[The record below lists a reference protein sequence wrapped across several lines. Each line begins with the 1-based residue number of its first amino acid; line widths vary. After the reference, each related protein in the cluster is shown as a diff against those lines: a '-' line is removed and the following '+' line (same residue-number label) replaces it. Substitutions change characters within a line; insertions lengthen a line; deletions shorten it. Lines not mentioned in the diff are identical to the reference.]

1 MEKQNDSKHEL
12 LQLSQSDQNRNDL
25 QIILSLIL
33 KNWYWFIITAAIAL
47 FVVRFYVKH
56 TLPVY
61 RTSATLLI
69 NETEESRFS
78 GNAQILQGL
87 GLPGGLS
94 NIQNQ
99 IMILQSLAL
108 VETTLRELPFEIE
121 FYTKGL
127 RNKVSLYP
135 VVPLRIVFENENPIP
150 RDIEFVINYLGNNMF
165 MIESGSEYFPYQK
178 TASFGDTLKIQDENY
193 IIECRNEEWFKLNPG
208 RNLYFT
214 VHSRIRLIRYF
225 RERINVQLM
234 SKEGS
239 VLIISMNGTNRT
251 KDMDFL
257 NKHIEGFQ
265 SISLNKKN
273 EEANRRIQ
281 FIDNQLIGISDSLS
295 LTENRLQQFR
305 SSHRVM
311 DLSAQGQAIIQQ
323 VTELENQR
331 ARLNLEANYYDYL
344 SDYLSKEESGEIPRI
359 PITMGITDPGLT
371 RLVEELAD
379 LQGQLSAR
387 GAGEMNPLQ
396 RNLEQRVRNAKDALR
411 ETLNGLRR
419 ANSLARSE
427 NQDQINRSNSQA
439 STLPVTERKLLGIE
453 RQFRLNDELYT
464 FLLEIRAEQE
474 MQKASN
480 RSDSEVI
487 DPADARFSSLV
498 SPNIMKLGII
508 ALLGAFGMTFLVV
521 YLNLLYSKKL
531 KDEDIRKFSELPV
544 VGNVPHNTRKINA
557 VVFDDPNSSIAESF
571 RLMRSRLQFFTKE
584 SKQPVLLVTS
594 TMPED
599 GKTFTAM
606 NLASVY
612 SMLGKKTVLVGFD
625 LRKPKL
631 FQDFNLDNERGIST
645 WLIGQDS
652 IEDITQK
659 TPFDNLFLISSGPV
673 PPNPSELIALD
684 KTKDLFRLLK
694 EKFDYIIVD
703 SSPIGVV
710 SDTYHLASLSDAC
723 LLVVRP
729 GKTLKDMF
737 INTLQELEASSARGL
752 GLVINDIP
760 ADAKHYG
767 YGEKYGYTNDKTK
780 SRKFWIFRS
789 KSGRKSTER

>member
-1 MEKQNDSKHEL
+1 
-12 LQLSQSDQNRNDL
+12 
-25 QIILSLIL
+25 
-33 KNWYWFIITAAIAL
+33 
-47 FVVRFYVKH
+47 
-56 TLPVY
+56 
-61 RTSATLLI
+61 
-69 NETEESRFS
+69 
-78 GNAQILQGL
+78 
-87 GLPGGLS
+87 
-94 NIQNQ
+94 
-99 IMILQSLAL
+99 
-108 VETTLRELPFEIE
+108 
-121 FYTKGL
+121 
-127 RNKVSLYP
+127 
-135 VVPLRIVFENENPIP
+135 
-150 RDIEFVINYLGNNMF
+150 
-165 MIESGSEYFPYQK
+165 
-178 TASFGDTLKIQDENY
+178 
-193 IIECRNEEWFKLNPG
+193 
-208 RNLYFT
+208 
-214 VHSRIRLIRYF
+214 
-225 RERINVQLM
+225 
-234 SKEGS
+234 
-239 VLIISMNGTNRT
+239 
-251 KDMDFL
+251 
-257 NKHIEGFQ
+257 
-265 SISLNKKN
+265 
-273 EEANRRIQ
+273 
-281 FIDNQLIGISDSLS
+281 
-295 LTENRLQQFR
+295 
-305 SSHRVM
+305 
-311 DLSAQGQAIIQQ
+311 
-323 VTELENQR
+323 
-331 ARLNLEANYYDYL
+331 
-344 SDYLSKEESGEIPRI
+344 
-359 PITMGITDPGLT
+359 
-371 RLVEELAD
+371 
-379 LQGQLSAR
+379 
-387 GAGEMNPLQ
+387 
-396 RNLEQRVRNAKDALR
+396 
-411 ETLNGLRR
+411 
-419 ANSLARSE
+419 
-427 NQDQINRSNSQA
+427 
-439 STLPVTERKLLGIE
+439 
-453 RQFRLNDELYT
+453 
-464 FLLEIRAEQE
+464 